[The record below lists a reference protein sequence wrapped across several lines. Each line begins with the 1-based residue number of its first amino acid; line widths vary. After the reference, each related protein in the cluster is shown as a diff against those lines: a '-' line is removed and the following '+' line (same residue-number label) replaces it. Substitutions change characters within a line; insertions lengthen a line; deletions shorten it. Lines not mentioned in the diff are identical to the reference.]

1 MNILVQEQTLSEVQR
16 VTIMTS
22 MFAQCRNFVSD
33 VCNGNINNIDN
44 ETAKAVEHILLEVN
58 TLQNQ
63 LDKEI
68 S

>member
-1 MNILVQEQTLSEVQR
+1 MDTFLQDTILSEVQR
-16 VTIMTS
+16 VTIMAS

-33 VCNGNINNIDN
+33 MCRGDISNIDN

-58 TLQNQ
+58 NLQNQ